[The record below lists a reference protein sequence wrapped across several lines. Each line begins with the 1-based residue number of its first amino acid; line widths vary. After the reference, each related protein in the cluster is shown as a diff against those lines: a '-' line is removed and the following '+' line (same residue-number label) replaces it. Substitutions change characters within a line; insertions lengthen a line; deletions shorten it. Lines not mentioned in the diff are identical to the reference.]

1 MSFRSVACA
10 LLVAVA
16 CVAAQASPGDPFVPA
31 HRTKDGQYVPP
42 NVPPLSAGTHL
53 ARHPGSGAKAHKPAR
68 PPKAS
73 STAPASVEARAVT
86 R

>member
-1 MSFRSVACA
+1 MSTRAVASA
-10 LLVAVA
+10 LLVSVA
-16 CVAAQASPGDPFVPA
+16 CVAAYASPGDPFVPA

-53 ARHPGSGAKAHKPAR
+53 ARHPGSGTAAHKAR
-68 PPKAS
+68 QPKTTG
-73 STAPASVEARAVT
+73 TAPASAEARPAT

>member
-1 MSFRSVACA
+1 MSIRSVASVV
-10 LLVAVA
+10 LVSVT
-16 CVAAQASPGDPFVPA
+16 CVTAYASPGDPFVPA

-53 ARHPGSGAKAHKPAR
+53 ARHPGSGGTPHKAR
-68 PPKAS
+68 QPKTTG
-73 STAPASVEARAVT
+73 TAPAGAESRSAT